1 MALGRF
7 SFLNKNDFIH
17 GIIIPKIQ
25 ERSWIMIFVTK
36 EEFEKIKEKI
46 PDVRM
51 TITSKYHKAKRKKRW
66 IEEDPAVLEV
76 LNQIRNN

>member
-1 MALGRF
+1 VVLGRF
-7 SFLNKNDFIH
+7 SFLNKHGFIH

-25 ERSWIMIFVTK
+25 ERSCNMIFVTK